1 MLSEA
6 KHLAVGMR
14 IWCSQLKILEAKTI
28 KSTLKSFSA
37 YVRSLASLGMTAKRA
52 RSEEFVLFGRR
63 IRSSGKFFE
72 GLYQVTRQRPDTVKN
87 ARCQR
92 FGCHIAGSEHFEA
105 LAEISEA
112 WLCRRFWL
120 F

>member
-52 RSEEFVLFGRR
+52 RSEEFALFGRR
-63 IRSSGKFFE
+63 IRWSGKFFE
-72 GLYQVTRQRPDTVKN
+72 GLY
-87 ARCQR
+87 
-92 FGCHIAGSEHFEA
+92 
-105 LAEISEA
+105 
-112 WLCRRFWL
+112 
-120 F
+120 